1 MNDNTNKYFVLT
13 GMIMASFLGIAALI
27 TIVFFALKFFAVSV
41 SFIPGSGYLFE
52 FFITTI
58 PFFILFAA
66 YYLVHR
72 KISSTKT
79 NAPAVVS
86 RIILTI
92 GSLVCIAQLIIAV
105 LAFFNIKTNWIDTYE
120 SYNKA
125 WFALHL
131 IVILIAAGVL
141 AAGDP
146 KEKSWLEKK

>member
-1 MNDNTNKYFVLT
+1 MNDNTNKYFVLM
-13 GMIMASFLGIAALI
+13 GMIVATAFGFAALI
-27 TIVFFALKFFAVSV
+27 AIIFFILKLFAATAQY
-41 SFIPGSGYLFE
+41 IPGSVYVFE

-72 KISSTKT
+72 KISSGKT